1 MKSTHWFPHPLLY
14 TYPCALSLYPQQ
26 RTCHLYPS
34 LPDPQAPWLPL
45 QRVTVLVWP
54 LLGEQQLDRRTERG
68 RLTAREDQMNSLFAS
83 LHGEKIIGSTVD
95 VRKERKRRGVLWVD
109 AASGW
114 YAGMY
119 WGDEAPSVQE
129 EVKRSL
135 SEANTDNQKDR
146 QW

>member
-34 LPDPQAPWLPL
+34 PPDPQAPWLPL

-54 LLGEQQLDRRTERG
+54 LLGEQQVDRRTERG
-68 RLTAREDQMNSLFAS
+68 RLAAKEDQIEFFICLFTWGENHREHS
-83 LHGEKIIGSTVD
+83 GGQKGEK
-95 VRKERKRRGVLWVD
+95 K
-109 AASGW
+109 
-114 YAGMY
+114 
-119 WGDEAPSVQE
+119 
-129 EVKRSL
+129 KRSAVGRCSIWQICRRVL
-135 SEANTDNQKDR
+135 RRWSAFSPGGGKEEFEWDTDSQKDR